1 MDGAMPAQKSPW
13 QRSLLVAQVLRR
25 FTVTLIILTTSAC
38 SSLSSGPI
46 ARQEIYPLQL
56 ADRTVGL
63 DDVAFLAPTPDLLA
77 LDEEMEE
84 FVARYTQDLRSQRQR
99 LMQLHRSMKGA
110 GVLNLQYDPF
120 AEGSA
125 IEAFHRGS
133 VNCLS
138 YAHLFVAM
146 AREAGLNASYQWVD
160 IRPQWSRMGERV
172 AVRLHVNVVIKVRGG
187 EEFMA
192 DIDPLQPRDITS
204 THVISDRDAQAL
216 YHSNIAMDALSEERM
231 DVAWT
236 HAVRAVEIS
245 PTMAHLWVNLGAV
258 YRINDQH
265 AEAEQSYLHAL
276 KLDHG
281 DRSAMN
287 NLMVLYGMQGRTDEQ
302 AQWQRKIARYQNT
315 NPYFHASIGDL
326 AGEKGEWRE
335 ALASYQQAVRL
346 SPQDSRL
353 LYAAGLIHHQLEEFE
368 EASRL
373 ISQAIEHATLR
384 SEIRS
389 YQTQLDV
396 VRQQQLAGL

>member
-1 MDGAMPAQKSPW
+1 MNSTMPAQNSPW
-13 QRSLLVAQVLRR
+13 QLSFLMAQGLRR
-25 FTVTLIILTTSAC
+25 FTLTLIILATSAC
-38 SSLSSGPI
+38 SSLSSGPV
-46 ARQEIYPLQL
+46 ARQELFPLQL
-56 ADRTVGL
+56 ADRTVGME
-63 DDVAFLAPTPDLLA
+63 DITFLAPTPDLLA
-77 LDEEMEE
+77 LDEEMEA
-84 FVARYTQDLRSQRQR
+84 FVALYTQGLRSQRQR

-125 IEAFHRGS
+125 IEAFHRGN

-146 AREAGLNASYQWVD
+146 AREAGLDASYQWVD

-172 AVRLHVNVVIKVRGG
+172 AVRLHVNVVVKVRGG

-204 THVISDRDAQAL
+204 THVISDRDAEAL

-231 DVAWT
+231 AIAW
-236 HAVRAVEIS
+236 ANAARALEIS
-245 PTMAHLWVNLGAV
+245 PEMPHLWVNLGAV
-258 YRINDQH
+258 YRINGQH

-276 KLDHG
+276 KLDAR

-302 AQWQRKIARYQNT
+302 AYWQKQITRYQNA
-315 NPYFHASIGDL
+315 NPYYHAAKGDI
-326 AGEKGEWRE
+326 AGEKGNWSE
-335 ALASYQQAVRL
+335 ALVNYQQAVRL

-353 LYAAGLIHHQLEEFE
+353 LYATGLIHSRLEELE
-368 EASRL
+368 AASRL
-373 ISQAIEHATLR
+373 ISKAIEHATLR
-384 SEIRS
+384 SEVRN
-389 YQTQLDV
+389 YQTQLEV